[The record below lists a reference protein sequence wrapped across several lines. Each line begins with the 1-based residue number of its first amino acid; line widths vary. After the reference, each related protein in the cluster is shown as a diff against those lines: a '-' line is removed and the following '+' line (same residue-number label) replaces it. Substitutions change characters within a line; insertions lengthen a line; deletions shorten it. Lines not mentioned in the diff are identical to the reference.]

1 MIVGSF
7 LSTHDPKM
15 TQQQLLNEF
24 KSLPSE
30 AQRQVADFIA
40 FLRQKYRSI
49 PSRDDRQRELAD
61 EGFIGMWAKREDMAE
76 STRWVRQSREQEW

>member
-1 MIVGSF
+1 
-7 LSTHDPKM
+7 M

-40 FLRQKYRSI
+40 FLRQKYRTT
-49 PSRDDRQRELAD
+49 PPVTEKRRDLDG
-61 EGFIGMWAKREDMAE
+61 EGFIGMWAKREDMAD
-76 STRWVRQSREQEW
+76 STNWVRQTREQEW